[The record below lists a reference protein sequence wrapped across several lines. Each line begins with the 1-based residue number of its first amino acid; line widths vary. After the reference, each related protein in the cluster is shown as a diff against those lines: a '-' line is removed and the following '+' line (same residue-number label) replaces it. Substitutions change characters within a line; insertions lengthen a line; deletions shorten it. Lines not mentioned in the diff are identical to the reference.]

1 MTQQSANTVVQK
13 SEALAESRGASP
25 RSGSPSVRPRPDESN
40 DPPPTRQPTVV
51 RGALTASM
59 ALALAQRLGLTDED
73 IACLL
78 DAKDT
83 TPEESQLDARVNSEA
98 IARAYPASVTAALAE
113 TGSPIAVKCTK
124 VHTIEA
130 HAARVRG
137 AVRVVEKLTAATGAL
152 ERAVRGDADV
162 LDQVTREIVPQIRAR
177 AAVVA
182 ETGAT
187 FSSVLAYHQARYPG
201 RHKKPKTP
209 KP

>member
-1 MTQQSANTVVQK
+1 MATRYTRRVILVVTAGDQSMARADAHAAVPGSGPGLFTIGLV
-13 SEALAESRGASP
+13 APGTPRG
-25 RSGSPSVRPRPDESN
+25 
-40 DPPPTRQPTVV
+40 T
-51 RGALTASM
+51 ALTATM

-98 IARAYPASVTAALAE
+98 IARAYPASVTAALAD
-113 TGSPIAVKCTK
+113 GSSPIAVKCTK
-124 VHTIEA
+124 AREIEA

-137 AVRVVEKLTAATGAL
+137 AVRVVEKLTVATSAL

-162 LDQVTREIVPQIRAR
+162 LDQVTREIVPQIKAR
-177 AAVVA
+177 AAVVT
-182 ETGAT
+182 ETAAT

-209 KP
+209 TP